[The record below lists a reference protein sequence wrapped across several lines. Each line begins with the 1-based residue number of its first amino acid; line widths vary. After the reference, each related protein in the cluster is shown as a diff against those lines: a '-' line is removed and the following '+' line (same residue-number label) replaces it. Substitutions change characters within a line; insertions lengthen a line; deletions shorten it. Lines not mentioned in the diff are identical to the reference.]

1 MPNSTSVPTPYVSS
15 MSRYPVSAIERSS
28 EVVEVLL
35 ERGGAGATE
44 VADALDLPKSTV
56 HDHLKTL
63 AALDYVVNEGGTYR
77 PSMKFL
83 HVGKAARESHE
94 LFVNGREA
102 ALSLSERLDDQ
113 YVQLVTEENDHGAV
127 LLATGWGDATRP
139 PGTPQT
145 YPTYVHLHSN
155 APGKAI
161 LSCWDDDAVRTLAE
175 ERGLPARTP
184 DTITDVEGL
193 LETLQAVREDGFAV
207 DEGELISG
215 MTGVAVPVVTDEG
228 VHGAIAAYGSAGS
241 LPERLAGSDLLAQLL
256 GAADGIEAD
265 LIFAAE

>member
-1 MPNSTSVPTPYVSS
+1 
-15 MSRYPVSAIERSS
+15 MSRYPVSALERSS
-28 EVVEVLL
+28 DVIEVLL

-44 VADALDLPKSTV
+44 VAEALDLPKSTV

-63 AALDYVVNEGGTYR
+63 AALDFVVNEDGSYR

-94 LFVNGREA
+94 LFVEGREA
-102 ALSLSERLDDQ
+102 ALALSERLDDQ
-113 YVQLVTEENDHGAV
+113 YVQLATAENGRCAV
-127 LLATGWGDATRP
+127 LLATGWGDPTRP

-145 YPTYVHLHSN
+145 YPTYVDLHSN

-161 LSCWDDDAVRTLAE
+161 LSQWDDDAVRTLAE

-184 DTITDVEGL
+184 DTITDVDAL
-193 LETLQAVREDGFAV
+193 LETLRAVREDGFAI
-207 DEGELISG
+207 DEGELIAG

-228 VHGAIAAYGSAGS
+228 VHGAIAAYGAAGS
-241 LPERLAGSDLLAQLL
+241 LPERLDGSDLLAELR